1 MGFNRRSCTFK
12 LVLFTVPQL
21 LLIAGL
27 AAALGLV
34 AKPLIFLGLNSS
46 AFSSDILCNLL
57 LSCLVWREG
66 IVAFGEKHLLNILLR
81 RVKIYSR
88 VSFLEVLADEG
99 AEKHLR
105 RVSSTFLPS
114 ERLRL
119 VKEGGEE
126 VSKGGTVGDSF
137 DEHLVLLVW
146 IAVGMLVL
154 EV

>member
-1 MGFNRRSCTFK
+1 MR
-12 LVLFTVPQL
+12 LAVEI
-21 LLIAGL
+21 LID
-27 AAALGLV
+27 
-34 AKPLIFLGLNSS
+34 LIV
-46 AFSSDILCNLL
+46 
-57 LSCLVWREG
+57 SCLAWLEG
-66 IVAFGEKHLLNILLR
+66 IVAFGEKHLLKILLGR
-81 RVKIYSR
+81 FEISSR

-154 EV
+154 EVQPEICEGEPVHSR